1 MPFPR
6 YDTSIHFN
14 IFPLIE
20 NMSAVEKADEYTLAE
35 ELIHSIS
42 HGIGSLL
49 SIAALVLLI
58 VRAATHAPAQATASC
73 VVGFTIFGVTLFIL
87 YTMSTL
93 YHARLPHTARFVFK
107 ILDHSAIYLLIAG
120 TYTAFC
126 LSILRG
132 SMGWTLFGLI
142 WGLALFG
149 VTMDA
154 VFACRLTWLSI
165 PLCEV
170 KDGESPVVAA
180 AKQVLASIAPTGI
193 VFLVTGGVAY
203 TVGAVFFIIDRKW
216 LHAIWHFFVLAG
228 SITHFFAVFYAV

>member
-6 YDTSIHFN
+6 YDTSVYSN
-14 IFPLIE
+14 IFRVIE
-20 NMSAVEKADEYTLAE
+20 NMSTAEKADEYTLAE

-93 YHARLPHTARFVFK
+93 YHARLPRTARFVFK

-165 PLCEV
+165 PLYLIM
-170 KDGESPVVAA
+170 GWL
-180 AKQVLASIAPTGI
+180 VLIAIKPLLAVIPPLSLTYLVIGGI
-193 VFLVTGGVAY
+193 AY
-203 TVGAVFFIIDRKW
+203 TVGAVFFIIDKKW

>member
-1 MPFPR
+1 M
-6 YDTSIHFN
+6 
-14 IFPLIE
+14 IE

-165 PLCEV
+165 PLYLIM
-170 KDGESPVVAA
+170 GWL
-180 AKQVLASIAPTGI
+180 VLIAIKPLLAVIPPLSLTY
-193 VFLVTGGVAY
+193 LVIGGVAY

>member
-165 PLCEV
+165 PLYLTM
-170 KDGESPVVAA
+170 GWL
-180 AKQVLASIAPTGI
+180 VLIAIKPLLAVIPPLSLTY
-193 VFLVTGGVAY
+193 LVIGGVAY

>member
-154 VFACRLTWLSI
+154 VFACRLTWLSVPLYLIMGWLVLIAIKPLLAVI
-165 PLCEV
+165 PPL
-170 KDGESPVVAA
+170 S
-180 AKQVLASIAPTGI
+180 LTY
-193 VFLVTGGVAY
+193 LVIGGVAY